1 MLVSKQ
7 RRQLVKQVG
16 VQDQPK
22 KNQAAT
28 RKPPYGRMLA
38 AYKSSITELTQAIAR
53 GLSHLELVT
62 PDDPPDTVNSVVAKL
77 NADLKSAKQELTKF
91 KLFTTNIQRGHEQ
104 EQKQDQT
111 QEQKQE
117 HQEAAKLS
125 FVALQQLVSL
135 QERQIKSAEHKFNL
149 NALSGGKFSEARA
162 VTVGFQI
169 DEQNKT
175 LDRSASRLKGVKQTL
190 AEVGNSTVVITD
202 ELERNRQTLR
212 KAKQTTGQTHT
223 ELKGAGRI
231 LSRMFVRNVAQ
242 RAAIFGIIFAGV
254 AVIVLTLAAC
264 LATPPNPNLIG
275 VATTGAPL
283 STSQHLRN

>member
-1 MLVSKQ
+1 
-7 RRQLVKQVG
+7 
-16 VQDQPK
+16 
-22 KNQAAT
+22 
-28 RKPPYGRMLA
+28 MLA

-62 PDDPPDTVNSVVAKL
+62 PDGPPDTANSVFAKL
-77 NADLKSAKQELTKF
+77 NADLQSAKQELTKF
-91 KLFTTNIQRGHEQ
+91 KLYTTDKQRGHEQ
-104 EQKQDQT
+104 EQKQ
-111 QEQKQE
+111 E
-117 HQEAAKLS
+117 HQEAKLS

-149 NALSGGKFSEARA
+149 NALSGGKFSKARA

-169 DEQNKT
+169 DEQNET

-212 KAKQTTGQTHT
+212 KAKQTTGRTHT
-223 ELKGAGRI
+223 EIKGAGRI

-264 LATPPNPNLIG
+264 LATPPNFNLIG

-283 STSQHLRN
+283 STSQHQRN